1 MIIIFLVALL
11 VLFLASMTLFIRGTN
26 RYSPI
31 EFYSRA
37 REVGFNFT
45 EANQI
50 KKMAGLAECEDP
62 TNVFWSIRDFDAV
75 IKMFSASFRKDGTEK
90 KHENVLFME
99 RLFEFRKKLEFD
111 QPKYHIG
118 IKSSRMIRLN
128 QRLRILLQG
137 TGVFN
142 ASVIENNERCLSI
155 TLPIGGKLPAA
166 FTWKG
171 SKLSVYFWRQDDAGY
186 VFDTYVLEEVRVR
199 GIPVLQLGHSD
210 ALFRTQKRKS
220 LRIRSQTSAYLYL
233 LKHLHGAYEKPER
246 VPGMKCILQDV
257 SEDGAA
263 VLIGGKAKPGM
274 MVKIQAWL
282 DDDQIVISGTVKGAD
297 YDTGK
302 NQSQLHIEA
311 IPPSPRMR
319 NLIRAHVYNT
329 KDGAAGDDDAV
340 FDESVFSTR

>member
-11 VLFLASMTLFIRGTN
+11 ILFLASMTLFIRGNN

-37 REVGFNFT
+37 KEVGFSFS

-50 KKMAGLAECEDP
+50 KRMAALAECQDP

-75 IKMFSASFRKDGTEK
+75 IKMFAASSRKDGTDRK
-90 KHENVLFME
+90 TDNVLFME
-99 RLFEFRKKLEFD
+99 RLFDFRKKLEFD

-118 IKSSRMIRLN
+118 IKSSRMIRMN
-128 QRLRILLQG
+128 QRVRVLLQG
-137 TGVFN
+137 IGVFN
-142 ASVIENNERCLSI
+142 ATVIENNERCLSI
-155 TLPIGGKLPAA
+155 TLPLGGKLPAN
-166 FTWKG
+166 FSWKG
-171 SKLSVYFWRQDDAGY
+171 SKISVYFWRQDDAGY

-199 GIPVLQLGHSD
+199 NIPVLQLGHSD

-220 LRIRSQTSAYLYL
+220 LRIRSQMPAYLYL

-246 VPGMKCILQDV
+246 VPGMKCILQDI

-282 DDDQIVISGTVKGAD
+282 DEDQVVLSGTVKGAD
-297 YDTGK
+297 YDAGK

-311 IPPSPRMR
+311 IPPSPRMC
-319 NLIRAHVYNT
+319 NLIRSHVYNT
-329 KDGAAGDDDAV
+329 KDNSEGDDAV
-340 FDESVFSTR
+340 FDESVFSNR